1 MAYFYWF
8 FENVEVGER
17 RRSKQKGIIIPL
29 LLLTLSFKET
39 PWPAITLCAASLSLQ
54 TDKTVKCLLCLLL
67 FSMSQR
73 KVCFEYGLCHSQ
85 FLEIQCQLRLW
96 GRMLTKKKKK
106 IFLCFWQMKNPQ
118 LHYELCPFLLFY
130 YSSNC
135 LHAIVPL
142 LCVRVN
148 FVFSQL
154 GVYVCCV
161 ALHNW
166 FHACQPFLST
176 VRI

>member
-106 IFLCFWQMKNPQ
+106 DFSLLLTDEKSTAALWVMSISTVLFFLKLFAC
-118 LHYELCPFLLFY
+118 YRAVILCEGKFRILTTG
-130 YSSNC
+130 C
-135 LHAIVPL
+135 VCL
-142 LCVRVN
+142 LC
-148 FVFSQL
+148 SI
-154 GVYVCCV
+154 
-161 ALHNW
+161 
-166 FHACQPFLST
+166 T
-176 VRI
+176 

>member
-39 PWPAITLCAASLSLQ
+39 PWPAITLYAASLSLQ

-96 GRMLTKKKKK
+96 GRMLTKRKKKDFSLLLTDEK
-106 IFLCFWQMKNPQ
+106 IHSCIMSYVHFYCFIIPQ
-118 LHYELCPFLLFY
+118 TVCMLSCR
-130 YSSNC
+130 YS
-135 LHAIVPL
+135 VW
-142 LCVRVN
+142 
-148 FVFSQL
+148 
-154 GVYVCCV
+154 G
-161 ALHNW
+161 
-166 FHACQPFLST
+166 
-176 VRI
+176 